1 MNIMNQELNILHQ
14 RKAPNRSLYLH
25 ILTAMALQ
33 FQPTNA
39 HVKPADWI
47 PDDYQYHYKC
57 TRETN
62 IRLIE
67 SHSSNAQVHVLLV
80 PSWFYFSPRSGLNVP
95 WGNIFWPPTQ
105 IFAVFQSD
113 LFFMHM
119 WQHWLEINNSEPIY
133 KRNANKVKK
142 LLRLKPSQ
150 NAIP

>member
-1 MNIMNQELNILHQ
+1 MNQALNILHQ
-14 RKAPNRSLYLH
+14 RKAPKRTEVCIFIFWQLWRCNSSRQMHTSNLL
-25 ILTAMALQ
+25 IE
-33 FQPTNA
+33 FQTTINIIINV
-39 HVKPADWI
+39 HVKLIFDWSN
-47 PDDYQYHYKC
+47 P
-57 TRETN
+57 
-62 IRLIE
+62 
-67 SHSSNAQVHVLLV
+67 HSSNAQVHVLLV
-80 PSWFYFSPRSGLNVP
+80 PRWFYFSPRSGLNVP

-142 LLRLKPSQ
+142 LFRLKPSQ